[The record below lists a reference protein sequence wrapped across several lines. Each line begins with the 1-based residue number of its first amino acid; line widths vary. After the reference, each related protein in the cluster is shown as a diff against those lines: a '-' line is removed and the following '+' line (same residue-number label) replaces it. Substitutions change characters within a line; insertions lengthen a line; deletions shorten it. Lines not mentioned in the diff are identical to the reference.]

1 MFKVFDKLDVSKVYS
16 KNNCATTDKHTPFNL
31 KINLD
36 VKPTMVSSSKIL
48 LQRRAEL
55 RLGGGV
61 GQGGSLCVPSRV
73 LCVSC
78 SMSHQ
83 TFTPHGRAQSVSQTC
98 ADLHYVSSRFAT
110 PFAVAVLLCA
120 QTDLSIKRGLMDSS
134 ERRNDRLRRAAES
147 RSTFFFDIRVCKEC
161 KWMNGWL
168 ILASDVVDSRK
179 CVLHWLCLHGN
190 LHGAWVIEQ
199 EFGP

>member
-1 MFKVFDKLDVSKVYS
+1 
-16 KNNCATTDKHTPFNL
+16 
-31 KINLD
+31 
-36 VKPTMVSSSKIL
+36 MVSSAKIL
-48 LQRRAEL
+48 LQRHAEL
-55 RLGGGV
+55 RLHGGV

-134 ERRNDRLRRAAES
+134 ERWNNRLRRAAES
-147 RSTFFFDIRVCKEC
+147 RSAFFFDIRKTRLSSDLFAELVQTLRQSLLPSTSAPSPSLD
-161 KWMNGWL
+161 GV
-168 ILASDVVDSRK
+168 ASPM
-179 CVLHWLCLHGN
+179 
-190 LHGAWVIEQ
+190 AQPVICELNASPMHPPAATSAAFPPVPVHEPMQ
-199 EFGP
+199 ADL

>member
-1 MFKVFDKLDVSKVYS
+1 
-16 KNNCATTDKHTPFNL
+16 
-31 KINLD
+31 
-36 VKPTMVSSSKIL
+36 MVSSAKIL
-48 LQRRAEL
+48 FQRHAEL
-55 RLGGGV
+55 HVRGGV
-61 GQGGSLCVPSRV
+61 GQGGKLVCVPSRV

-134 ERRNDRLRRAAES
+134 ERWNDRLRRAAES
-147 RSTFFFDIRVCKEC
+147 RSAFFFDIRVCKEC